1 MLGGNSRHHE
11 MMPEAMENFGA
22 LLRRSALKRK
32 MGFLITASRRTP
44 PEALVA
50 FKITLGET
58 PAYFWNGL
66 GDNPYLG
73 FLGLADFLLVTT
85 DSVSMISEA
94 LMTGKPVYTFELH
107 SSSRRLDSFIS
118 FLKSFLIPALKMQ
131 KQSFNA

>member
-1 MLGGNSRHHE
+1 
-11 MMPEAMENFGA
+11 
-22 LLRRSALKRK
+22 
-32 MGFLITASRRTP
+32 MGFVITASRRTP

-50 FKITLGET
+50 FKIALGET

-94 LMTGKPVYTFELH
+94 LMTGKPVYTFDLH
-107 SSSRRLDSFIS
+107 SSSRRLDNFIS
-118 FLKSFLIPALKMQ
+118 FLKSQGLIRSFQGDFEEFSYPRPQDAEAVFQRIAPALRKMGNTG
-131 KQSFNA
+131 K